1 MRGFTL
7 LIVLVFVVAT
17 IPILAMETKL
27 VSKTGEVES
36 RLIENQKLVNIQD
49 DIIRTFK
56 EVMVKCKEAKDPR
69 ICAVYFEDWKMYWS
83 GKGFN
88 IVSGKLRDRAGRIV
102 VTKTGSPHL
111 SPRGVLRPSENMT
124 DFGILVEKGN
134 LQVVIN
140 RGVWVG

>member
-1 MRGFTL
+1 MKGFTL

-27 VSKTGEVES
+27 VSKTGEVEN
-36 RLIENQKLVNIQD
+36 RLLENQKLVNIQD

-56 EVMVKCKEAKDPR
+56 EVMAKCKEAKDPE
-69 ICAVYFEDWKMYWS
+69 ICAAYFGEWKMYWTS
-83 GKGFN
+83 KGFS
-88 IVSGKLRDRAGRIV
+88 IVSGKLIEKAGKIM
-102 VTKTGSPHL
+102 VTKTDSPHL
-111 SPRGVLRPSENMT
+111 STRGVLRPSENTT

-140 RGVWVG
+140 RGVWVE

>member
-7 LIVLVFVVAT
+7 LIVLVFVVTT

-27 VSKTGEVES
+27 VSKTGEVEN

-56 EVMVKCKEAKDPR
+56 EVMTKCKEAKDPKV
-69 ICAVYFEDWKMYWS
+69 CSAYFELWKVYWAS
-83 GKGFN
+83 KGFN
-88 IVSGKLRDRAGRIV
+88 IISGKLTRKAGRIM
-102 VTKTGSPHL
+102 VTKSDSPHL
-111 SPRGVLRPSENMT
+111 SPRGVLRPSGNT
-124 DFGILVEKGN
+124 TGFGILVEKGN

-140 RGVWVG
+140 RGVWG